1 MENPKKRRRGE
12 ITCTVEDP
20 NDFALTQSKTTRRQQ
35 DIDAQIMFLS
45 QGKEVQL
52 QKPPRKNQST
62 RDSVLNAS

>member
-12 ITCTVEDP
+12 MSSLNDEPEDHVMS
-20 NDFALTQSKTTRRQQ
+20 QSKTTRRQQ

-45 QGKEVQL
+45 QGKQVQL

-62 RDSVLNAS
+62 RDSILNAS